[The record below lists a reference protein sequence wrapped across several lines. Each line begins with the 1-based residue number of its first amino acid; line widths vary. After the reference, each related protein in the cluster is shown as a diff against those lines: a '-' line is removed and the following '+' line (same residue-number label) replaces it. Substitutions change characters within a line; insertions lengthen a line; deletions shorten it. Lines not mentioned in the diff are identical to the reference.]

1 MINHDLALY
10 LVVTGYGDDPQM
22 ITRALGI
29 PPTVAWVR
37 GDAYSEAFP
46 DARRTRS
53 QWMLAS
59 GLPRE
64 APFREHCEALLAHL
78 EPLGDRLNRLTTR
91 CTVGVVSGGYF
102 HTGNP
107 DFFIDEGYIRRFRAL
122 GLDIRFDQ
130 LPDFRDDA

>member
-10 LVVTGYGDDPQM
+10 LVVTGYGDDPEM
-22 ITRALGI
+22 ISRALGI

-37 GDAYSEAFP
+37 GEPYSEAFP

-64 APFREHCEALLAHL
+64 APFREHCEALLCRL
-78 EPLGDRLNRLTTR
+78 EPVRDRLHLLTSR
-91 CTVGVVSGGYF
+91 CTVGIVSGTYF
-102 HTGNP
+102 HTGEP
-107 DFFIDEGYIRRFRAL
+107 DFFVDDTFIMRFRTL

-130 LPDFRDDA
+130 LPDVRDDG